1 MSFLKTVMHQG
12 HSLVLC
18 VLGCLSSPFTTADSS
33 TRTDTVVIG
42 DRFKNV
48 IAAPEVKRLVER
60 ILITQNHQSLPFVV
74 LDKTHPEVFVF
85 DAKGQLK
92 GAAPALIGLAV
103 GDESVPE
110 IGQRKLSSIQMAEKT
125 TPAGRF
131 VASLDL
137 NLSGH
142 QILWVDYETSLSM
155 HPVIT
160 SDLKEHRA
168 ERLASSSS
176 EDNRISFGCINV
188 TAAFFQKVVM
198 PTFKGTYGIVYILP
212 DSHAIRDIFS
222 FYEP

>member
-1 MSFLKTVMHQG
+1 MSFLKNLMHQG
-12 HSLVLC
+12 RYLVLC
-18 VLGCLSSPFTTADSS
+18 FLGCLSSPYTAADSN
-33 TRTDTVVIG
+33 TRIDKVVIG
-42 DRFKNV
+42 DRFKTV
-48 IAAPEVKRLVER
+48 IAAPEVKRFVER

-92 GAAPALIGLAV
+92 GSAPALIGLAV
-103 GDESVPE
+103 GDDSVPD
-110 IGQRKLSSIQMAEKT
+110 IGQRKLSNIQMAEKT

-142 QILWVDYETSLSM
+142 QILWVDYETALSM

-176 EDNRISFGCINV
+176 EDKRISFGCINV
-188 TAAFFQKVVM
+188 TEAFFQKVVL
-198 PTFKGTYGIVYILP
+198 PTFKSTYGIVYILP
-212 DSHAIRDIFS
+212 DSHAIQDVFS